1 MEPHELHILRRKARR
16 DDDLQSG
23 PVRLYS
29 EVIDLT
35 LLDECR
41 ARYTTLAE
49 WLGTTDRTIRRWRDR
64 LVEAGYLRVEEGAPD
79 RLIPVHPENSGI
91 KPEEEDDTD
100 RTDMSGEPDEIVR
113 TSASDRTQASGQPDT
128 AVRSAPDESVRYIRD
143 NNNTQELSSERERA
157 PAPETPPGDGS
168 VGDAPSLDV
177 EDYDDMSDH
186 PAVEVHQD
194 VFPAVRLS
202 VIQREK
208 IAATVDD
215 LDLWRQTLEWWAL
228 QDHRARSIARQ
239 LRKYQED
246 HDERSR
252 TSNDRRHSAPQ
263 SGGGPGGD
271 GRDGAPADRGGAW

>member
-49 WLGTTDRTIRRWRDR
+49 WLGTTPRTIRRWRDR
-64 LVEAGYLRVEEGAPD
+64 LVQAGYLKVEEGTPD
-79 RLIPVHPENSGI
+79 RLIPTEPPTDSGR
-91 KPEEEDDTD
+91 EAEDD
-100 RTDMSGEPDEIVR
+100 RTEMSGEPDESVR
-113 TSASDRTQASGQPDT
+113 TSASDRTQASDEPDT
-128 AVRSAPDESVRYIRD
+128 DVRSTPDESVRDKRD
-143 NNNTQELSSERERA
+143 NIHTQELSSERERA
-157 PAPETPPGDGS
+157 PASEAPSGDGS

-177 EDYDDMSDH
+177 SDYDDMSDH

-194 VFPAVRLS
+194 VFPAVRLKQ
-202 VIQREK
+202 IQRER
-208 IAATVDD
+208 IASTVED
-215 LDLWRQTLEWWAL
+215 LDLWRQTLEWWAMP
-228 QDHRARSIARQ
+228 DHRARSIARQ

-263 SGGGPGGD
+263 SGGGAGGD